1 MGKVAPACRGTRP
14 ARVPAFTARARVR
27 SVAEKRPRAAA
38 RRWAWLVL
46 ALVAW
51 IALPAIAQ
59 DGLQPVPPLTA
70 RVTDLTGTLDATQ
83 VQQLE
88 AELAALEQAKGTQIG
103 VLLVPTTQPEDIA
116 QYAIRVFDAWKL
128 GRKGI
133 DDGALLIVAKN
144 DRRVRIEV
152 ARGLEGAIPDAAV
165 ARIIREYIAPR
176 FRAGDWYGGIHD
188 ALGAMTKLVN
198 DEPLPP
204 PISDQGERVPGSS
217 LAPALF
223 IAWFAAVFLRALF
236 SRVGGVPRA
245 GLVGIGAGLV
255 AWLVSGL
262 LALGIGAGVLGALF
276 GLMGGGGGG
285 GGFANRGGFG
295 GLGGFGGGFGGGG
308 FGGGGGF
315 SGGGGI
321 SAGGGASGSW

>member
-1 MGKVAPACRGTRP
+1 M
-14 ARVPAFTARARVR
+14 
-27 SVAEKRPRAAA
+27 
-38 RRWAWLVL
+38 L

-51 IALPAIAQ
+51 VALPARAQ

-70 RVTDLTGTLDATQ
+70 RVTDLTGTLDAAQ

-88 AELAALEQAKGTQIG
+88 AQLAALEQARGAQIG

-116 QYAIRVFDAWKL
+116 QYAIRVFDQWKL

-133 DDGALLIVAKN
+133 DDGALLVVAKN

-204 PISDQGERVPGSS
+204 PISDQGNESPGSRI
-217 LAPALF
+217 APALF
-223 IAWFAAVFLRALF
+223 MAWFAAIFLRGLF
-236 SRVGGVPRA
+236 GRAGGVPRA
-245 GLVGIGAGLV
+245 GVVGLGAGLV
-255 AWLVSGL
+255 GWLVSGL
-262 LALGIGAGVLGALF
+262 MALGIGAGVLGALF
-276 GLMGGGGGG
+276 GLLGGGGGG

-308 FGGGGGF
+308 FGGGGFGGGGGF